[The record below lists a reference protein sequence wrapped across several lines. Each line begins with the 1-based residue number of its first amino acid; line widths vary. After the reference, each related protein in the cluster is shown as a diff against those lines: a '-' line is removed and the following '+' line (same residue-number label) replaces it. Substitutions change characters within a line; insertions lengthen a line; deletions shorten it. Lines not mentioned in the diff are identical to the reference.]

1 MSSSLENLVLAIL
14 RSKTLTVTLLVLSR
28 YKRELE
34 SEDSGDESYS
44 ESSESEY
51 QQEDT
56 PALVAPPAEQGGPP
70 QVVVPPPRTTISRQ
84 ELAQHNTANDL
95 WTELFG
101 IVYDLTNFVGSHP
114 GGSRVIVNIAGKG
127 GLQAFE
133 SFHKRNTL
141 QNFDRYIVGSFEIE
155 QQGTPALAPPALVAP
170 PALAP
175 PAEQGG
181 PQVSYSESYSESS
194 ESEDQQDTPALAP
207 PAEQGGPQV
216 VAPPPAATTTI
227 SRQELA
233 QHNTADGDL
242 WTELFGIVYDLTNF
256 VGSHPGGSRVI
267 VNIAGKG
274 GLQAFESFHKRNTL
288 QKFDRYIVGPLE

>member
-1 MSSSLENLVLAIL
+1 VLAIL

-44 ESSESEY
+44 ESSEESEY

-141 QNFDRYIVGSFEIE
+141 Q
-155 QQGTPALAPPALVAP
+155 
-170 PALAP
+170 
-175 PAEQGG
+175 
-181 PQVSYSESYSESS
+181 
-194 ESEDQQDTPALAP
+194 
-207 PAEQGGPQV
+207 
-216 VAPPPAATTTI
+216 
-227 SRQELA
+227 
-233 QHNTADGDL
+233 
-242 WTELFGIVYDLTNF
+242 
-256 VGSHPGGSRVI
+256 
-267 VNIAGKG
+267 
-274 GLQAFESFHKRNTL
+274 
-288 QKFDRYIVGPLE
+288 KFDRYIVGPLE